1 MENKELKPT
10 DKFKN
15 MNRLREFT
23 TPEFPAILTA
33 GDKNLYNSMAIEWG
47 SLGVAF
53 KKPIFTVYV
62 KPDRYTYHV
71 MEKSDIF
78 TVNIIEKKLF
88 APYSFV

>member
-33 GDKNLYNSMAIEWG
+33 G
-47 SLGVAF
+47 
-53 KKPIFTVYV
+53 
-62 KPDRYTYHV
+62 
-71 MEKSDIF
+71 
-78 TVNIIEKKLF
+78 
-88 APYSFV
+88 